1 MAEYGYV
8 RISTKKQNI
17 DRQVRNIKA
26 AFPEA
31 LIVAEAYTGTSM
43 NRPEWIKLVNK
54 IKRGDTVVF
63 DSVSRMSRDA
73 AEGFQTYQQLFDQG
87 ITLVFLKEPQI
98 NTETYKKALEGN
110 IGLTG
115 TAVDCILEG
124 INKYMLELAREQIRI
139 AFDQSEKEVKDIR
152 QRTSEGVRTA
162 QLNGK
167 RVGCQRGDVIITRK
181 SVESKRKILEY
192 SKDFQ
197 GTLTDQDCIKL
208 IGLARNTFYKYKREM
223 KQGA

>member
-1 MAEYGYV
+1 MA
-8 RISTKKQNI
+8 RWQIQKTISI
-17 DRQVRNIKA
+17 
-26 AFPEA
+26 
-31 LIVAEAYTGTSM
+31 L
-43 NRPEWIKLVNK
+43 
-54 IKRGDTVVF
+54 KRDTLNV
-63 DSVSRMSRDA
+63 
-73 AEGFQTYQQLFDQG
+73 
-87 ITLVFLKEPQI
+87 LKG
-98 NTETYKKALEGN
+98 A
-110 IGLTG
+110 
-115 TAVDCILEG
+115 
-124 INKYMLELAREQIRI
+124 
-139 AFDQSEKEVKDIR
+139 EKEVKDIR

-197 GTLTDQDCIKL
+197 GTLTDQDCMKL